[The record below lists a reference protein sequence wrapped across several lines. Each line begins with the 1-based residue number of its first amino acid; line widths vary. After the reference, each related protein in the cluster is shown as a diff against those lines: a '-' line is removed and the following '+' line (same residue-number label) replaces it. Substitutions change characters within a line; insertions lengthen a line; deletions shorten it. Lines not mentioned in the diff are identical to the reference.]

1 MRSPLFKPNHS
12 LKTALKFQG
21 TEEDTYWLLR
31 NQVNTGNGKPRLSST
46 DSKTSLISG
55 LSLGTDLNCGE
66 VDEVSELKSRV
77 SFHTRHRRDVSI
89 RTRVMMNPKVS
100 TLRNDV
106 TKKNIDDVTS
116 TETCVD
122 MTSSNTGPQEE
133 SGKTTTTV
141 AELHNV
147 DACDSDASSVNIRI

>member
-1 MRSPLFKPNHS
+1 MLSANESFVK

-31 NQVNTGNGKPRLSST
+31 NQVNTGGGKPGLSST

-55 LSLGTDLNCGE
+55 LSLGTDLNSGE
-66 VDEVSELKSRV
+66 VDEVSELKPRV
-77 SFHTRHRRDVSI
+77 SFHTSHRRDVSI

-100 TLRNDV
+100 ALRSDV

-133 SGKTTTTV
+133 SGKKTTAIV

-147 DACDSDASSVNIRI
+147 DTCDSDASSVNIRI